1 MSAVQRKTKPARPD
15 SETRKALDKLI
26 DIRHQKDVSVTELA
40 KLTGMI
46 TGILKRLEQS
56 DGHSITFKMQDRYA
70 RAIDMELVIQL
81 RREEA

>member
-1 MSAVQRKTKPARPD
+1 MAQRKTKLARPD

-46 TGILKRLEQS
+46 TGTLKRLEQS
-56 DGHSITFKMQDRYA
+56 DGDSITFKMQDRYA

-81 RREEA
+81 RRKET